1 MNRIRS
7 FQHVILIFLLGLVL
21 QNIPS
26 AAQIKKDSAGYTVF
40 NPEGQD
46 SIPESPTLQSIFR
59 DRPAKTIDRI
69 LWYRFGPKVGYMFPL
84 QPRLVKT
91 FNSLT
96 RYASV
101 DFIYSRY
108 LSGFG
113 PTIDY
118 FSISTHPRFNKS
130 DQTSTDPKR
139 DRFTL
144 IAPSYSYQHFFIV
157 QPDFIPFVEVDAK
170 YIVGV
175 LRVHDQHLDTGLQSS
190 FGASLEAGA
199 LFSDRF
205 RLNMSYFVMRPIH
218 GYSLNGITATFS
230 FLFYSVHTW

>member
-7 FQHVILIFLLGLVL
+7 FHILLIACFIGLWL
-21 QNIPS
+21 QGTDS

-46 SIPESPTLQSIFR
+46 SIPDSPTLQSIFR
-59 DRPAKTIDRI
+59 DKPSKTIDRV

-84 QPRLVKT
+84 QPRLVNT

-101 DFIYSRY
+101 DIIYSLY

-113 PTIDY
+113 PTLDY
-118 FSISTHPRFNKS
+118 FSISKRANFREPS
-130 DQTSTDPKR
+130 QIGTDPKR
-139 DRFTL
+139 DRFTIL
-144 IAPSYSYQHFFIV
+144 APSYSYQHFFIV

-175 LRVHDQHLDTGLQSS
+175 LRVHDQHIDTGLQSS
-190 FGASLEAGA
+190 FGASVEAGA

-205 RLNMSYFVMRPIH
+205 RLNMSYFIMRPIK
-218 GYSLNGITATFS
+218 GYSLNGISATFS